1 MRIVRFTDGSSPK
14 YGFLKDD
21 STRIFVLRGD
31 PIFAK
36 IELSGEVFEL
46 DEVRLLSPVIPR
58 SKVVGVGR
66 NYLAHI
72 EEQGAQ
78 TPAEPIFFIKPNTS
92 VIGPDDP
99 IVLPPWSNH
108 VEPEGELAIVIKTIA
123 KDLTL
128 EEVDDVIFGYTIG
141 NDVSARDK
149 QKLDGQWTRAKG
161 FDTACPLGPWIVV
174 DPDLDVD
181 NLQIITEVG
190 GDVRQDESTAA
201 MITSAKELVVK
212 ASEVFT
218 LLPGDVILTG
228 TPAGVAP
235 IHPGD
240 RVSITIDGIGTLS
253 NPVIRR

>member
-1 MRIVRFTDGSSPK
+1 MRIVRFSDGSSPK
-14 YGFLKDD
+14 YGFLKDG

-31 PIFAK
+31 PLFAQ

-58 SKVVGVGR
+58 SKVVGVGK
-66 NYLAHI
+66 NYAAHA
-72 EEQGAQ
+72 EEMNSEVP
-78 TPAEPIFFIKPNTS
+78 TEPIFFIKPNTS

-99 IVLPPWSNH
+99 IVLPSWSHH
-108 VEPEGELAIVIKTIA
+108 VEPEGELAVVIKTVA
-123 KDLTL
+123 KDLTPDA
-128 EEVDDVIFGYTIG
+128 VDDVIFGYTIG

-174 DPDLDVD
+174 DPELDID
-181 NLQIITEVG
+181 NLHLTTTVDGQ
-190 GDVRQDESTAA
+190 VRQDASTSQ
-201 MITSAKELVVK
+201 MIFSVRDLVVA
-212 ASEVFT
+212 ASQAFT

-240 RVSITIDGIGTLS
+240 RVNIEIEGIGVLS
-253 NPVIRR
+253 NPVVRR